1 MGRNR
6 IYFGCLIAAVCAMI
20 IYASYGMLNWGQEEK
35 TYPVSVIVDNSSS
48 DRWFAFR
55 EGLKQAARD
64 YHVQLNI
71 VSTGE
76 LTNPEEEIVLIE
88 REKENGAKGIIIQM
102 CERDDESHFS
112 RLQEAAGTAEI
123 LLVETDVEPEGIFPA
138 VIADNYEMGRK
149 IALSIKE
156 DESKLAGKKIGIL
169 LGNRERLSQKQRL
182 NGFLDEVDGSGVEI
196 IWEIADHEDMR
207 TTLTD
212 EQLRSVEVLV
222 ALENDETERAVD
234 YLLEQETPSCL
245 LYGVGCSEKNVYYL
259 DKKIISV
266 LIVPNEFHMGYESVA
281 VIATQMQNHIAAQQ
295 SSVVSFL
302 AVRPEALYEEENQK
316 LLFPLVQ

>member
-20 IYASYGMLNWGQEEK
+20 IYASYGMLNLGQEEK

-76 LTNPEEEIVLIE
+76 LTNQEEEIILIE
-88 REKENGAKGIIIQM
+88 REKENGARGIIIQM
-102 CERDDESHFS
+102 CEGDNESHFTW
-112 RLQEAAGTAEI
+112 LQEAAGTAEI
-123 LLVETDVEPEGIFPA
+123 LLVETDVEPEGVFSA
-138 VIADNYEMGRK
+138 VMLDNYEMGRE
-149 IALSIKE
+149 IAVSIKE
-156 DESKLAGKKIGIL
+156 DEKELTGKKIGIL

-182 NGFLDEVDGSGVEI
+182 NGFLDEVEGSGAEI

-207 TTLTD
+207 TALTD
-212 EQLRSVEVLV
+212 EQLRDVEILV

-234 YLLEQETPSCL
+234 YLLEKETPSCP

-259 DKKIISV
+259 DRELINV
-266 LIVPNEFHMGYESVA
+266 LIVPNEFHMGYQSVA
-281 VIATQMQNHIAAQQ
+281 VMAAQLQEHIAARQN
-295 SSVVSFL
+295 SMVSFL
-302 AVRPEALYEEENQK
+302 VVRPGTMYEEDNQK

>member
-6 IYFGCLIAAVCAMI
+6 IYFGCLIAAMFAMI
-20 IYASYGMLNWGQEEK
+20 AYASYGMLNRDQPEK
-35 TYPVSVIVDNSSS
+35 LYPISVIVDNSSS

-76 LTNPEEEIVLIE
+76 LSTLADEKALIE

-102 CERDDESHFS
+102 CDSEDEQAYAQM
-112 RLQEAAGTAEI
+112 QEAAGIVDI
-123 LLVETDVEPEGIFPA
+123 LLVETDMEPEGVFSA
-138 VIADNYEMGRK
+138 VIPDNREMGRM
-149 IALSIKE
+149 IAVSLRE
-156 DESKLAGKKIGIL
+156 DEKNLEGKKIGIL
-169 LGNRERLSQKQRL
+169 SGNRERLSQKQRL
-182 NGFLDEVDGSGVEI
+182 DGFLEAMEGSGAQILWEIGNHEIMQTALTKEQLQHVEI
-196 IWEIADHEDMR
+196 
-207 TTLTD
+207 
-212 EQLRSVEVLV
+212 LV

-234 YLLEQETPSCL
+234 YLLEPDTPLCP
-245 LYGVGCSEKNVYYL
+245 LYGVGSSEKNVYYL
-259 DKKIISV
+259 DKKLIEV

-281 VIATQMQNHIAAQQ
+281 VMAAQLQ
-295 SSVVSFL
+295 EHITPQHNELVSFL
-302 AVRPEALYEEENQK
+302 VVRPETMYEEDNQK